1 MIELNKLRPLDRLNI
16 LGLMAIAVV
25 ALVFHDRIP
34 AAAWIVAANIMVSI
48 GILVLVNFESRK
60 KSIKFISC
68 WYTLPLIFMT
78 FKELYLMVHTINPY
92 DLDYLLIQ
100 IDRAI
105 FGTDPT
111 AVLDRISTPGL
122 TEFLQISYS
131 SFYLLWVIL
140 GVDLLWHKNERG
152 FSFFLFVLMYGF
164 YVSYVGYILV
174 PAIGPR
180 FTLYDFANLNKEL
193 PGLYLTPL
201 LRGVINS
208 GESITNV
215 ARAALL
221 AQRDCFPSGHTEMT
235 IITIA
240 IAIKYKAKSAMLIAP
255 LGLGLIFATVYMRY
269 HYGIDVIAGAIAG
282 VFVLSTAS
290 WLESK
295 MSGNKLEEEITD
307 RYLRVINKKE
317 EVALSTDA
325 RTCQKSLT
333 GNSRRWVFPR
343 RPGNKNSNA

>member
-1 MIELNKLRPLDRLNI
+1 MIELKTLRPLDRLNI
-16 LGLMAIAVV
+16 LGLMAIALV
-25 ALVFHDRIP
+25 ALIFHDRIP
-34 AAAWIVAANIMVSI
+34 ETIWIVAANIVVSI
-48 GILVLVNFESRK
+48 GILILVNFDSRK
-60 KSIKFISC
+60 KNVFLKFISC

-78 FKELYLMVHTINPY
+78 FKELYLMVHPINPH

-100 IDRAI
+100 IDKAI

-111 AVLDRISTPGL
+111 AVLDRIATPSL
-122 TEFLQISYS
+122 TEFLQICYS
-131 SFYLLWVIL
+131 SFYLLWIIL
-140 GVDLLWHKNERG
+140 GVDLLRNKNEKG
-152 FSFFLFVLMYGF
+152 FSYFLFVLMYGF
-164 YVSYVGYILV
+164 YASYVGYILV

-180 FTLYDFANLNKEL
+180 FTLYDFANLDKDL
-193 PGLYLTPL
+193 PGLFLTPF

-215 ARAALL
+215 AKAALL

-240 IAIKYKAKSAMLIAP
+240 IAIKYRAKSAMLIIP

-269 HYGIDVIAGAIAG
+269 HYGIDVIAGAIVG
-282 VFVLSTAS
+282 VLVLSTAN

-307 RYLRVINKKE
+307 RYLRVTGKKE
-317 EVALSTDA
+317 EIVS
-325 RTCQKSLT
+325 
-333 GNSRRWVFPR
+333 
-343 RPGNKNSNA
+343 

>member
-1 MIELNKLRPLDRLNI
+1 MIELNKLRPLDRLNT

-25 ALVFHDRIP
+25 ALIFHDRIP
-34 AAAWIVAANIMVSI
+34 STVWIVVANVAVSI
-48 GILVLVNFESRK
+48 GILILVNFESRNK
-60 KSIKFISC
+60 NAVLKFISC

-78 FKELYLMVHTINPY
+78 FKELYLMVHPINPH

-100 IDRAI
+100 LDKII

-111 AVLDRISTPGL
+111 SVLDRISTPGL
-122 TEFLQISYS
+122 TEFLQICYS

-140 GVDLLWHKNERG
+140 GVELLWDKNEKG
-152 FSFFLFVLMYGF
+152 FSFFLFILMYGF
-164 YVSYVGYILV
+164 YVSYVGYLLV

-180 FTLYDFANLNKEL
+180 FTLYDFANLNRDL

-208 GESITNV
+208 GESIMNV
-215 ARAALL
+215 ARAALV

-240 IAIKYKAKSAMLIAP
+240 VAIKYKAKSTMLIAP
-255 LGLGLIFATVYMRY
+255 LGIGLIFATVYMRY

-282 VFVLSTAS
+282 IFVLSTAS

-295 MSGNKLEEEITD
+295 MSGNRLEEEITD
-307 RYLRVINKKE
+307 KYLRVFNKKE
-317 EVALSTDA
+317 EVTS
-325 RTCQKSLT
+325 
-333 GNSRRWVFPR
+333 
-343 RPGNKNSNA
+343 

>member
-1 MIELNKLRPLDRLNI
+1 MIELKTLRPLDRLNI
-16 LGLMAIAVV
+16 LGLMAIALV
-25 ALVFHDRIP
+25 ALIFHDRIP
-34 AAAWIVAANIMVSI
+34 ETIWIVAANIVVSI
-48 GILVLVNFESRK
+48 GILILVNFDSRK
-60 KSIKFISC
+60 KNVFLKFISC

-78 FKELYLMVHTINPY
+78 FKELYLMVHPINPH

-100 IDRAI
+100 IDKAI

-111 AVLDRISTPGL
+111 AVLDRIATPSL
-122 TEFLQISYS
+122 TEFLQICYS
-131 SFYLLWVIL
+131 SFYLLWIIL
-140 GVDLLWHKNERG
+140 GVDLLRNKNEKG
-152 FSFFLFVLMYGF
+152 FSYFLFVLMYGF
-164 YVSYVGYILV
+164 YASYVGYLLV

-180 FTLYDFANLNKEL
+180 FTLYDFANLDKDL
-193 PGLYLTPL
+193 PGLFLTPL

-215 ARAALL
+215 AKAALL

-240 IAIKYKAKSAMLIAP
+240 IAIKYRAKSAMLIIP

-269 HYGIDVIAGAIAG
+269 HYGIDIIAGAIVG
-282 VFVLSTAS
+282 VLVLSTAN

-307 RYLRVINKKE
+307 RYLRVTGKKE
-317 EVALSTDA
+317 EIVS
-325 RTCQKSLT
+325 
-333 GNSRRWVFPR
+333 
-343 RPGNKNSNA
+343 